1 MFRTI
6 VSHSQIIY
14 DYCLPFQCDKCA
26 SELFASP
33 QGRFQTVWFLFQEI
47 LFTHHSFHFIGK
59 HCPQIILQSRKFQL
73 QIGHRFAVDRNC
85 TFSFHYSRKCIE
97 QYERIPT
104 HLARLNTNAISSTA
118 AILTRD
124 RRLITSPR
132 NPSTDDS
139 KSLKSFSKRITSCL

>member
-1 MFRTI
+1 MIIVYLFSVTSVPVSFLHRLRAVSRRSGSSFKKFSSRTTLSI
-6 VSHSQIIY
+6 S
-14 DYCLPFQCDKCA
+14 LA
-26 SELFASP
+26 SIARRLFCSP
-33 QGRFQTVWFLFQEI
+33 G
-47 LFTHHSFHFIGK
+47 
-59 HCPQIILQSRKFQL
+59 
-73 QIGHRFAVDRNC
+73 N
-85 TFSFHYSRKCIE
+85 FSFKSATVLLSIEIAHFHSIYSRKCIE